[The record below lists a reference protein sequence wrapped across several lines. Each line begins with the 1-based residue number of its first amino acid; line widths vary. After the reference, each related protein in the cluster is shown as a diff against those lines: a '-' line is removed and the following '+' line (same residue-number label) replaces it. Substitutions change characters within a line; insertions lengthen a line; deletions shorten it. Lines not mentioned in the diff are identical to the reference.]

1 MSFVFDRIGLE
12 IFGEKKIPPAACL
25 IKLNLKI
32 KLYVPSFSL
41 AKGGVSSLNYA

>member
-12 IFGEKKIPPAACL
+12 IIGEKIPPAACL